1 MLLQLS
7 VKMRV
12 VTLSAAATTTTT
24 VFSAEQQQQQ
34 QCFMQNSSSS
44 SSSSSNLPINQT
56 SACNKS
62 SQVLLLFLFCI

>member
-44 SSSSSNLPINQT
+44 SSSSNLPINQT